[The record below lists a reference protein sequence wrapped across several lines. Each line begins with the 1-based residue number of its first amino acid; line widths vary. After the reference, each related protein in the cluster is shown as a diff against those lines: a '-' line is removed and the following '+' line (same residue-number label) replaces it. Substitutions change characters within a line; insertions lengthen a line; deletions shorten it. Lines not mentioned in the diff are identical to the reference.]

1 MSLFVTETFS
11 SLQGEGAH
19 QGMPCFFIRL
29 SGCNLRCSYCDSDYA
44 WKEGESCTAMEL
56 VAMWQKSGI
65 ELVQVTGGEPL
76 LQPES
81 LELMQNLLQKGATV
95 LLETNG
101 SLSLADVPKQ
111 VIKIVDRKTPGSNME
126 QGWME
131 ENLRFLTKKDQVK
144 FVITDR
150 TDYCWARQ
158 WIAQKCLAS
167 FTQVLF
173 SPAWGSIEPVE
184 LASWVVEDRLP
195 VRFQLQ
201 LHKILWGE
209 RRGV

>member
-11 SLQGEGAH
+11 SLQGEGAY
-19 QGMPCFFIRL
+19 QGIPCFFIRL
-29 SGCNLRCSYCDSDYA
+29 SGCNLRCSYCDSSYA
-44 WKEGESCTAMEL
+44 WEKGEPQSINEL
-56 VAMWQKSGI
+56 IFLWQKSGI

-81 LELMQNLLQKGATV
+81 LELMQHLLQKGATV

-101 SLSLADVPKQ
+101 SLSLANVPRQ
-111 VIKIVDRKTPGSNME
+111 VIKIVDRKTPGSHME

-144 FVITDR
+144 FVITDKA
-150 TDYCWARQ
+150 DYYWARK
-158 WIAQKCLAS
+158 WIVQKCLAS

-173 SPAWGSIEPVE
+173 SPAWGRLEPE
-184 LASWVVEDRLP
+184 ALASWVMEDKLS

-201 LHKILWGE
+201 LHKILWGD